1 MEIRSSSSSPSHT
14 RRSSSKIP
22 GTFDEFDSESDRAE
36 SSASAYNLNL
46 DKYDDNIADSISSR
60 SSLKRD
66 SYAERERKTRKFMQG
81 DRFIPNRDD
90 SDIQAA
96 FELMSNEPVTPK
108 KHKRKISAADMDAQK
123 EEANETF
130 TTLLSSELFG
140 TDSNAF
146 AAAINVRKAIDGS
159 SHSNTPSPFASASR
173 SSSGR
178 QSLRNGGSQ
187 PTTPTKRNIFHYGSK
202 SPTSSISRG
211 ARDTPGRSGV
221 RSESR
226 SPSRRNSITS
236 NPSNAP
242 VALFG
247 GPSNSSSRRL
257 DTLDSPSHDLYSS
270 SPVSIESQRVLQ
282 SPRKTYRSVSKVPY
296 KVLDA
301 PDLADDFYLNLVDW
315 SSKNVLGVGLSN
327 CVYLWSAKTS
337 NVTKLC
343 EVDRERDRITSVNWC
358 DRGDYLAVGLNS
370 GSVQIWDPER
380 VQLLRTFTGHSARVG
395 SLAWNESILST
406 GSRDRTILHR
416 DVRVRN
422 QSIRELKG
430 HVQEICGLKW
440 NTATNQLASGGNDNK
455 LFVWDG
461 LNTVPL
467 YRFGHHRAAV
477 KAIAWSPHQSG
488 LLASGGGTAD
498 MHIRFFNTITGNLL
512 SEVDTN
518 SQVCNLAWSK
528 INNEIVSTHGFSG
541 SKVSNQVQVWRYP
554 DMGQVATLMG
564 HTMRVLY
571 LAMSPDGESVVSGAG
586 DETLRFWD
594 LNSSSS
600 GGKGLFSPST
610 SSGSMRGIGGGSSG
624 VLNPFSKLR

>member
-1 MEIRSSSSSPSHT
+1 
-14 RRSSSKIP
+14 
-22 GTFDEFDSESDRAE
+22 
-36 SSASAYNLNL
+36 
-46 DKYDDNIADSISSR
+46 
-60 SSLKRD
+60 
-66 SYAERERKTRKFMQG
+66 

-140 TDSNAF
+140 SDSNAF

-159 SHSNTPSPFASASR
+159 SHSNTPSPFATASR

-202 SPTSSISRG
+202 SPTSSISR
-211 ARDTPGRSGV
+211 ARDTPGRSGK

-236 NPSNAP
+236 NPSG
-242 VALFG
+242 ALFG
-247 GPSNSSSRRL
+247 GPSPNRRL

-358 DRGDYLAVGLNS
+358 GRGDYLAVGLNS

-406 GSRDRTILHR
+406 GSRDRTIFHR

-430 HVQEICGLKW
+430 HAQEICGLKW

-477 KAIAWSPHQSG
+477 KAIAWSPHESG

-498 MHIRFFNTITGNLL
+498 MHIRFFKTTTGTLL
-512 SEVDTN
+512 SEVDTG

-528 INNEIVSTHGFSG
+528 VNNEIVSTHGFSG

-594 LNSSSS
+594 LNSS
-600 GGKGLFSPST
+600 
-610 SSGSMRGIGGGSSG
+610 
-624 VLNPFSKLR
+624 

>member
-1 MEIRSSSSSPSHT
+1 MYHTEFAQRLRGHSTGSRGSHSRSNSLNSVSRRQSGIFSDEI
-14 RRSSSKIP
+14 
-22 GTFDEFDSESDRAE
+22 GSESDRAE
-36 SSASAYNLNL
+36 SSS
-46 DKYDDNIADSISSR
+46 SIDPFSSKNDLIFDR
-60 SSLKRD
+60 H
-66 SYAERERKTRKFMQG
+66 EERKTRRSFQG

-96 FELMSNEPVTPK
+96 FELMSSEPVTPK

-146 AAAINVRKAIDGS
+146 AAAVNVRKAIDGS
-159 SHSNTPSPFASASR
+159 SHSNTPSPFATGSR

-178 QSLRNGGSQ
+178 QSVLNGGSQ

-211 ARDTPGRSGV
+211 RDTPNRSGTSGI
-221 RSESR
+221 RSDSKSPNRR
-226 SPSRRNSITS
+226 SSANASASIAPSG
-236 NPSNAP
+236 
-242 VALFG
+242 LFG
-247 GPSNSSSRRL
+247 GPSNSSNRRRE
-257 DTLDSPSHDLYSS
+257 TLDSPSHNIYSS

-343 EVDRERDRITSVNWC
+343 EVDRERDRITSVNWSG
-358 DRGDYLAVGLNS
+358 RGDYLAVGLNS

-380 VQLLRTFTGHSARVG
+380 VQLLRTFTGHTARVG

-406 GSRDRTILHR
+406 GSRDRTIFHR

-440 NTATNQLASGGNDNK
+440 NTSTNQLASGGNDNK

-467 YRFGHHRAAV
+467 YRFGQHRAAV

-512 SEVDTN
+512 SEVDTG

-594 LNSSSS
+594 LNSSGS
-600 GGKGLFSPST
+600 GKGLFSPSR
-610 SSGSMRGIGGGSSG
+610 SSSRMGAGSSG